1 MNRLTEC
8 VGKDDNRSKTPTVTE
23 HSEVANHAEKHLFLE
38 GHDCR
43 THADVLRGCKGPTR
57 VSDDGIIGRD
67 KGNISR
73 GCIADGVACTNKI
86 GRDGVA
92 SVRKKIA
99 IAVITLLW
107 VWGLH
112 AGIQDD
118 VQAVTADVENVSFPA
133 VTQDDTVDTATC
145 AITAQD
151 DFLDFECAP
160 AFAVNLAHAD
170 NQGAY
175 MEQDDVLSQ
184 GADMSLEANQGTDQE
199 HQGANP

>member
-1 MNRLTEC
+1 MT
-8 VGKDDNRSKTPTVTE
+8 T
-23 HSEVANHAEKHLFLE
+23 
-38 GHDCR
+38 
-43 THADVLRGCKGPTR
+43 
-57 VSDDGIIGRD
+57 
-67 KGNISR
+67 
-73 GCIADGVACTNKI
+73 IAGSSLI
-86 GRDGVA
+86 
-92 SVRKKIA
+92 